1 MEWLFILALLLVI
14 LIILFPV
21 AYVRYRDVGSIY
33 AAIPKAWKRRAARD
47 HERGKTGDLATIDR
61 RVKSSVL
68 AIGRVMRIV
77 LPVAMPVGLYGLL
90 IWFFLAGFGWKVALA
105 LGLSIPAILFL
116 VVAFVWYLNVS
127 GLYQVIR
134 DIRQKRA
141 SERRLKQMLK
151 QAMVQMI
158 EEALAEGR
166 PVATDTMP
174 QERPKEGVRQ

>member
-1 MEWLFILALLLVI
+1 MEWQFILALVLAI

-21 AYVRYRDVGSIY
+21 AYVWYRDVVSIY
-33 AAIPKAWKRRAARD
+33 AAIPKAWERRAARA
-47 HERGKTGDLATIDR
+47 HKRGKNRDLATIDR

-68 AIGRVMRIV
+68 AIGRVMRVV
-77 LPVAMPVGLYGLL
+77 LPVAIAVGFYGFL

-134 DIRQKRA
+134 AMQQKRA
-141 SERRLKQMLK
+141 SERRLKRMLR
-151 QAMVQMI
+151 QAMVQMM

-166 PVATDTMP
+166 PVATDTTP
-174 QERPKEGVRQ
+174 QERLKEGVR